1 MGSVVLFSALVAA
14 AVATRARPD
23 AHKRWIAIATI
34 ELTAA
39 SAWGGSMLVASQ
51 LVRVVTVDT
60 DARPASAG
68 HVGSPFHGARLALS
82 QERTVRAAA
91 RGRFAMRGFVL
102 GLLTAAG
109 LAAAVV
115 LLVFGTGT
123 YSIAASRPPDVLDSF
138 GDWAKRRSVPE
149 HAAARQRTS
158 TGDPAAIAAGLE
170 HYATNCLPC
179 HSVPGIEGME
189 FHEGMLPEPPH
200 IDAPQV
206 QRWSDG
212 ELFWIVKHGIR
223 MTGMPAF
230 GENHSD
236 EEIAQI
242 VAFVRHAP
250 QVTETERQA
259 LAQALPAEHHHDG
272 AGAHGEGTGGDPGH
286 SHDDGHSH
294 GGTPHRH

>member
-1 MGSVVLFSALVAA
+1 
-14 AVATRARPD
+14 
-23 AHKRWIAIATI
+23 
-34 ELTAA
+34 
-39 SAWGGSMLVASQ
+39 
-51 LVRVVTVDT
+51 
-60 DARPASAG
+60 
-68 HVGSPFHGARLALS
+68 
-82 QERTVRAAA
+82 
-91 RGRFAMRGFVL
+91 MRGFVL

-109 LAAAVV
+109 LAAAAI
-115 LLVFGTGT
+115 LLVFGTGS
-123 YSIAASRPPDVLDSF
+123 YSIAASRPADVLDRF

-149 HAAARQRTS
+149 HAAARQLASPVPGMARLPS
-158 TGDPAAIAAGLE
+158 AGDPAAIAAGLE

-189 FHEGMLPEPPH
+189 FHQGMLPEPPH

-250 QVTETERQA
+250 QVTESERQA
-259 LAQALPAEHHHDG
+259 LARALPAEHHH
-272 AGAHGEGTGGDPGH
+272 GEPGTESG
-286 SHDDGHSH
+286 DGHVH
-294 GGTPHRH
+294 EPGTEPHPH